1 MFRTLLFSEYLHI
14 GIKKVS
20 QRKEKPHKQR
30 IYAICGVLYT
40 TQTRKVWFAFDCFN
54 TVIYTILY

>member
-1 MFRTLLFSEYLHI
+1 MFRTLLLSEYLHI

-30 IYAICGVLYT
+30 IYAICGVLYI
-40 TQTRKVWFAFDCFN
+40 TQTQSFQVAYWSNRRIHD
-54 TVIYTILY
+54 